1 MLSDAHLDDSGAS
14 GVVLQDVLG
23 QVIITYNAHEPPYG
37 YSVGKYLRVSTLIH
51 IRPFEL
57 DDARVILELEEEIF
71 NEPNPVLYS
80 MIENYPTEGFL
91 VAECEGVVCGYLVG
105 VLIMDEARVLLLAV
119 KESHRRQKIGKMLM
133 EEFLESVRGRANMIR
148 LEVRVSNLGAQ
159 TFYFKLGFK
168 FIGLISRYY
177 RNGDSAYIMVK
188 PLDQLTL
195 FL

>member
-1 MLSDAHLDDSGAS
+1 MT
-14 GVVLQDVLG
+14 
-23 QVIITYNAHEPPYG
+23 I
-37 YSVGKYLRVSTLIH
+37 LIH

-57 DDARVILELEEEIF
+57 DDSRVILDLEEEIF
-71 NEPNPVLYS
+71 HEPNPVLYS

-91 VAECEGVVCGYLVG
+91 VAEFNGEICGYLVG

-119 KESHRRQKIGKMLM
+119 KESYRKMKVGKTLM
-133 EEFLESVRGRANMIR
+133 EYYIDTVRSRANMVR

-159 TFYFKLGFK
+159 TFYFKLGFR
-168 FIGLISRYY
+168 FIGVVNKYY
-177 RNGDSAYIMVK
+177 RNGDNAYIMLK

>member
-1 MLSDAHLDDSGAS
+1 M
-14 GVVLQDVLG
+14 
-23 QVIITYNAHEPPYG
+23 
-37 YSVGKYLRVSTLIH
+37 
-51 IRPFEL
+51 
-57 DDARVILELEEEIF
+57 EEGIF

-91 VAECEGVVCGYLVG
+91 VAEYEGTVCGYLVG

-119 KESHRRQKIGKMLM
+119 REGYRKKRIGMMLM
-133 EEFLESVRGRANMIR
+133 ENYIESVRSRANLIR
-148 LEVRVSNLGAQ
+148 LEVRVNNLGAQ

-168 FIGLISRYY
+168 FIGVVSKYY

>member
-1 MLSDAHLDDSGAS
+1 MIL
-14 GVVLQDVLG
+14 
-23 QVIITYNAHEPPYG
+23 
-37 YSVGKYLRVSTLIH
+37 LIN
-51 IRPFEL
+51 IRPFEPE
-57 DDARVILELEEEIF
+57 DSSIIFEMEEGIF

-91 VAECEGVVCGYLVG
+91 VAEYDGTVCGYLVG

-119 KESHRRQKIGKMLM
+119 KEGFRKKRIGMMLM
-133 EEFLESVRGRANMIR
+133 ENYIESVRSRANLIR
-148 LEVRVSNLGAQ
+148 LEVRVNNLGAQ

-168 FIGLISRYY
+168 FIGVISKYY
-177 RNGDSAYIMVK
+177 RNGDSAYLMVK